1 MFHFDYDAAGRL
13 CAEGVPLQTIA
24 KEVGTPT
31 YVYAEATLTRH
42 FKVYDQAFA
51 AHPHLLCYAVKANT
65 SGAILHLFAG
75 MGGGADIVSGGE
87 LYRALKAGIPAGRI
101 VFSGVGKTAEEMQEA
116 LDAGILS
123 FNVESEPELELLDQ
137 VARGRGVRAPVALRV
152 NPNVDAKTHP
162 YIATGLKESKFGV
175 PIGDGRRLAERVV
188 GSQGLRLTGL
198 DCHIGSQLTKLAPT
212 LEALDSVVALA
223 DELRQAGHALEHL
236 DIGGGLGIT
245 YSGETP
251 PHPDELGQAVTARL
265 KGRPELLILEPGRV
279 IVGNAGI
286 LLSRVLYVK
295 ETPAR
300 TFLVLDAAMND
311 LIRPS
316 LYQAH
321 HEIWPV
327 ERHPGRGT
335 FTVDVVGPV
344 CESGDTFAK
353 GRVLQRVAPG
363 ELVAILSAGAYGFSM
378 ASTYNSRRRAAEV
391 LVSHD
396 RFCTIR
402 ARETYASLVAGES
415 LPPWGQGAKG

>member
-1 MFHFDYDAAGRL
+1 MFHFDYDATGQL
-13 CAEGVPLQTIA
+13 LAEEVPLQKIA
-24 KEVGTPT
+24 AELGTPT

-42 FKVYDQAFA
+42 FRVYDQAFS
-51 AHPHLLCYAVKANT
+51 AHPHLVCYAVKANT
-65 SGAILHLFAG
+65 SGALLSLFAS

-87 LYRALKAGIPAGRI
+87 LFRALRAGVPADRI

-123 FNVESEPELELLDQ
+123 FNVESEPELLLLDQ
-137 VARGRGVRAPVALRV
+137 VARARGVQAPVALRV

-175 PIGDGRRLAERVV
+175 PITEGRRLAELVV
-188 GSQGLRLTGL
+188 RSPGLRLTGL
-198 DCHIGSQLTKLAPT
+198 DCHIGSQLTKLGPT
-212 LEALDSVVALA
+212 LEALDSVLALA
-223 DELRQAGHALEHL
+223 DELRGAGHPLEHV

-251 PHPDELGQAVTARL
+251 PHPDELGQAVTAKM

-295 ETPAR
+295 ETKDR

-327 ERHPGRGT
+327 ERHPERGN
-335 FTVDVVGPV
+335 FTVDVVGPI

-353 GRVLQRVAPG
+353 ARTLPRLLAG

-391 LVSHD
+391 LVSGD
-396 RFCTIR
+396 RFCAIR
-402 ARETYASLVAGES
+402 ARETYESLVAGET
-415 LPPWGQGAKG
+415 LPPWQRGA